1 MNCSAHCA
9 PATFL
14 SSLNTRIHSID
25 FNIFA
30 IYSSLL
36 LVSLLFSLEIF
47 SHWSINSNESSIFS
61 FLQFEKNPI
70 FPKLICE
77 QSVDLKKKKGKKERK
92 KHKEQINTL
101 DRNAWSA
108 VQSHS
113 WGTSPPSI
121 CPRYCP
127 RLLERHLRSFPGRAR
142 LSRCTMEERCLSGAE
157 TTAISALIKRHSRG
171 FGGWMGRGMEDVC
184 VCLSLSVSW
193 RHVSK
198 RDAWWATSGNGV
210 IN

>member
-1 MNCSAHCA
+1 MLMHRALMNCSAHCA

-47 SHWSINSNESSIFS
+47 SHSSINSNESSIFS

-77 QSVDLKKKKGKKERK
+77 QSVDLKKKKGKKERSTRSK
-92 KHKEQINTL
+92 SILWIETL
-101 DRNAWSA
+101 DQQFNRIP
-108 VQSHS
+108 
-113 WGTSPPSI
+113 GG
-121 CPRYCP
+121 
-127 RLLERHLRSFPGRAR
+127 RHHR
-142 LSRCTMEERCLSGAE
+142 LSVRVIVLDCSSDIYGASPE
-157 TTAISALIKRHSRG
+157 G
-171 FGGWMGRGMEDVC
+171 
-184 VCLSLSVSW
+184 
-193 RHVSK
+193 HV
-198 RDAWWATSGNGV
+198 
-210 IN
+210 